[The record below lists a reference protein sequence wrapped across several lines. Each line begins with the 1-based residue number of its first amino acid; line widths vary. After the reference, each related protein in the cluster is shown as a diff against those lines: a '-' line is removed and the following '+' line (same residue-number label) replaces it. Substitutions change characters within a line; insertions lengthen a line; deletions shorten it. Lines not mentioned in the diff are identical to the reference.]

1 MKTNLT
7 ELVFVLD
14 RSGSMSGLEDDTIGG
29 FNSMLEKQQALDD
42 PCLVTTILFDHEYF
56 TLHNRVDIHKI
67 APLTRKDYEP
77 RGSTALL
84 DALGKS
90 IQDTLKTQKF
100 ALAHDRAEKVLF
112 VVITDGYENSSRY
125 FNAEEIKHL
134 VEKQQFIYDWE
145 FIFLGANIDAIS
157 TAADLGFH
165 KRNVS
170 DFVPDGAGVQ
180 TVFNSIG
187 CAIKSCR
194 ISPAGEKLSADWSAN
209 VRKDFAQRGNKQ

>member
-67 APLTRKDYEP
+67 ASLTRKDYEP

-90 IQDTLKTQKF
+90 IQDTIKTQKF

-157 TAADLGFH
+157 TAAKLGFH

-194 ISPAGEKLSADWSAN
+194 MNPAGEKLSADWSVN
-209 VRKDFAQRGNKQ
+209 VRNDFAQRGNKQ